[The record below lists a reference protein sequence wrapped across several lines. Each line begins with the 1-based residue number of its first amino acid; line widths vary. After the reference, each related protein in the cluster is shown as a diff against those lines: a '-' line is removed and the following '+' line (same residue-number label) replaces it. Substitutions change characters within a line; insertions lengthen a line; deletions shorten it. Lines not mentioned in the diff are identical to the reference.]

1 MATDSGPI
9 CETDNHQGHEGT
21 RRKHRRDS
29 FGGRRGEP
37 RLYGSCVYDS
47 HPFTNSTRLRRAIP
61 DGPLAIH
68 GLASSIQA
76 VPAMSRWI
84 QGVSSANSFRNM
96 AAKMAP
102 PQRLP
107 ALTMS
112 AMFDLRVSLY
122 SSSSGRRHIFSPACL
137 LAFAKRSYIWSS
149 LAKIPAFR

>member
-68 GLASSIQA
+68 GLASSIHA

-96 AAKMAP
+96 AALMAP
-102 PQRLP
+102 PQRP
-107 ALTMS
+107 PELTMS
-112 AMFDLRVSLY
+112 AILERMFSLY
-122 SSSSGRRHIFSPACL
+122 SSSRGTRHIFSPAFAC
-137 LAFAKRSYIWSS
+137 AFSRRSYMASS
-149 LAKIPAFR
+149 LAKTPAFA